1 MMQEQPKFEQR
12 IQQFSTVRRAVVNAA
27 LLLRLGSLGLA
38 CGVFS
43 LVVLS
48 GWLPN
53 AFVNVALFM
62 AAAVYLFSLLILLL
76 VRWDRFCSFLAE
88 AFEMERLVGGLN
100 SRLVC
105 ALDFLHSNWQTPL
118 TEAVVERAGN
128 DLQQRFEE
136 NIDRTE
142 RDQRGRQFASW
153 LVVFLVIGC
162 TPWFGF
168 GRLAANFSDS
178 WNAVYEFM
186 FPVEYEVSPE
196 YGRHVRL
203 LGKEFKVGLQFKRRG
218 FDQVSLVMTL
228 PEGEERMVLSVKD
241 GLAVHTLTSDV
252 EKEYRLHFEFG
263 ERKTG
268 VLDLIFTTRP
278 SLVNMQTELVY
289 PNYTRMLPRT
299 LEGIQQRLLALTG
312 TRIGL
317 GFTLSKEL
325 DFAIITWED
334 GEELPLEVLGRF
346 STVSLMHSRA
356 RRASFQVM
364 DIHGYDLEI
373 PLLIDFEIQRDE
385 KPRLY
390 LPRYV
395 KNEMAFLGEAAGM
408 FGFGARLQDDY
419 GITRSILKWQKST
432 VDNPTSIVDRGEIE
446 RLISPPRRKAV
457 VSYEKTFASLNLKP
471 GDRVSF
477 QVEAHDNRYPDR
489 QVTKSRRSSFF
500 IYQEDLGGL
509 SIAELGFGSGA
520 QLARGRIAKSRKGTL
535 VREPA
540 GLRNKERF
548 QNEFESTVSTSTQAP
563 TVRGEHSQ
571 ATKDYFRLLSNLSFE
586 REKKEETK
594 QPAPAPPP
602 E

>member
-1 MMQEQPKFEQR
+1 MQEQTPKFEQR
-12 IQQFSTVRRAVVNAA
+12 IQQFSTARRIIENTT

-38 CGVFS
+38 CGALS

-48 GWLPN
+48 GWMPN
-53 AFVNVALFM
+53 AFVNMTLFM
-62 AAAVYLFSLLILLL
+62 AAAIYLLSLLILLL
-76 VRWDRFCSFLAE
+76 ARWERFRSFLAE
-88 AFEMERLVGGLN
+88 AFEMERLAGGLN
-100 SRLVC
+100 SRIVS

-118 TEAVVERAGN
+118 TVAVVERAGS
-128 DLQQRFEE
+128 DLQQRFED
-136 NIDRTE
+136 NIDLTE
-142 RDQRGRQFASW
+142 RNQRGKHFAAC
-153 LVVFLVIGC
+153 LVVFIALGC

-168 GRLAANFSDS
+168 GRLTANFSDS

-186 FPVEYEVSPE
+186 FPVEYEVIPG

-203 LGKEFKVGLQFKRRG
+203 LGKEFKVGLRFTRRG
-218 FDQVSLVMTL
+218 FARVSLVMTH

-241 GLAVHTLTSDV
+241 GRAAHTLTSDV
-252 EKEYRLHFEFG
+252 EKAYKLHFEFG
-263 ERKTG
+263 ERKTEG
-268 VLDLIFTTRP
+268 LDLIFTTRP
-278 SLVNMQTELVY
+278 SLANMQTELVY
-289 PNYTRMLPRT
+289 PSYTRMLPRT

-312 TRIGL
+312 TRISL

-325 DFAIITWED
+325 ESAVITWED

-346 STVSLMHSRA
+346 ATVSLMHSKA
-356 RRASFQVM
+356 RSASFQVE
-364 DIHGYDLEI
+364 DVHGFELEY

-390 LPRYV
+390 LPRHV
-395 KNEMAFLGEAAGM
+395 KDEMAFLGEGASM
-408 FGFGARLQDDY
+408 FGFGVRMQDDY

-432 VDNPTSIVDRGEIE
+432 VDNPTSIIDRGEIE

-457 VSYEKTFASLNLKP
+457 VSYEKIFASLSLKP
-471 GDRVSF
+471 GDRITF
-477 QVEAHDNRYPDR
+477 QVEAHDNRAPDR

-540 GLRNKERF
+540 GLRNKEKF
-548 QNEFESTVSTSTQAP
+548 QNEFDTTITTSTRAP
-563 TVRGEHSQ
+563 SVRGEHSQ
-571 ATKDYFRLLSNLSFE
+571 ATKDYFRLLSNLSYE
-586 REKKEETK
+586 KEKKEVPK
-594 QPAPAPPP
+594 APAPAPPP